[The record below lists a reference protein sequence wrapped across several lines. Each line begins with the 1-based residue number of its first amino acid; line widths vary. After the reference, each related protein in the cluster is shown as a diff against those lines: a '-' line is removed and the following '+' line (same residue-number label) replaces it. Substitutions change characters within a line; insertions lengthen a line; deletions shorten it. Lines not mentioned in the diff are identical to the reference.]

1 MSKKEKI
8 IKSFDL
14 IKETWQVYQKNLLKF
29 IEVFVY
35 GLVGLI
41 PLLTVLLLFFVYN
54 ITGLAD
60 SASFSTNLILGILA
74 FAGLVY
80 GIYLALVY
88 SIRTKVA
95 SILLIKNDFTSAKEN
110 FKEAKPY
117 FIRFLGV
124 SLLLVVLVIA
134 WGFVFIIP
142 ALIFA
147 IYYGFAQYVLV
158 IEDKRPFT
166 SVERSYDLVRGY
178 FWPVLGRLALIS
190 VIAIFIYWI
199 MMLPMTHL
207 ESNEWLSFGYSMFMN
222 LIWAVIS
229 PYFVIYS
236 YNIYKSLK
244 KTNK

>member
-1 MSKKEKI
+1 
-8 IKSFDL
+8 
-14 IKETWQVYQKNLLKF
+14 
-29 IEVFVY
+29 
-35 GLVGLI
+35 
-41 PLLTVLLLFFVYN
+41 
-54 ITGLAD
+54 
-60 SASFSTNLILGILA
+60 
-74 FAGLVY
+74 
-80 GIYLALVY
+80 
-88 SIRTKVA
+88 
-95 SILLIKNDFTSAKEN
+95 LIKNDFTSAKEN

-142 ALIFA
+142 AFIFA

-158 IEDKRPFT
+158 AEDKRPFT

-199 MMLPMTHL
+199 MMLPMTNL
-207 ESNEWLSFGYSMFMN
+207 ESNEWAASFYSIFVN
-222 LIWAVIS
+222 LVWAVIS
-229 PYFVIYS
+229 PYFLIYS